1 MLNKF
6 FSAIACI
13 MFLIFALTGCGGETG
28 SGTSNRSDFGGGG
41 GTGGDT
47 SSVMLSWDAPT
58 TNEDGSPLTDLAG
71 YKTYYGPISGNYTQ
85 SINVG
90 NNMQVMIDNL
100 SSGTWCFAITA
111 YDVSGIESTYS
122 DEVCTYL

>member
-1 MLNKF
+1 
-6 FSAIACI
+6 
-13 MFLIFALTGCGGETG
+13 MFLIFALTGCGGG
-28 SGTSNRSDFGGGG
+28 SDSGTPNRSDFGGGGGG

-71 YKTYYGPISGNYTQ
+71 YKTYYGPYSGSYTQ

-90 NNMQVMIDNL
+90 NNKQIMIDNL
-100 SSGTWCFAITA
+100 SSGPWCFAITA
-111 YDVSGIESTYS
+111 YDTSALSPLPSFLLSWMV
-122 DEVCTYL
+122 